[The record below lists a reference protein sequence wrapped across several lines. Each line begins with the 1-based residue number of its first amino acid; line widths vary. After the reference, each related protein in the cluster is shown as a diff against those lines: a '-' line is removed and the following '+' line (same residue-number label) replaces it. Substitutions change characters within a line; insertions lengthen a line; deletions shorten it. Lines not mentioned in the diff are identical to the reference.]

1 MKRALVHASISIA
14 AGLLIAAGPANAG
27 DPEAG
32 KFTAQTCLGCHGVPG
47 NTNVYP
53 TYHTPKLG
61 GQNAEYIVDA
71 MEAYRNGD
79 REHALMQ
86 AQARSLSD
94 EQIRDIAAYFANAE
108 RR

>member
-1 MKRALVHASISIA
+1 MKRALAHASICVAFAMLAVAS
-14 AGLLIAAGPANAG
+14 PAIAG

-32 KFTAQTCLGCHGVPG
+32 KYTAQTCLGCHGIPG

-61 GQNAEYIVDA
+61 GQNAEYIIDA
-71 MEAYRNGD
+71 MEAYRAGD

-86 AQARSLSD
+86 AQARSLTD
-94 EQIRDIAAYFANAE
+94 EEIRDIAAFFANAE